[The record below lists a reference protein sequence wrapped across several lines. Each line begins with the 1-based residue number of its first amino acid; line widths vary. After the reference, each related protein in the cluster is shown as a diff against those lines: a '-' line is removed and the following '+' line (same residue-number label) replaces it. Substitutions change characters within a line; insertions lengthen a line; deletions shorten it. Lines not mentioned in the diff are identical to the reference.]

1 MPVTSHSI
9 DHITCIACGQN
20 IDADQ
25 FSINV
30 HRQAHRQAAE
40 GAARAFEVSSA
51 AIRSEARFELKLVQ
65 QERDRLKEQV
75 RDLRHFLRWLQDD
88 IDELIGT
95 KEGEEED

>member
-30 HRQAHRQAAE
+30 HRQAHRQAEQQQRTEVYEYFRAKTENAE
-40 GAARAFEVSSA
+40 LDLAAAV
-51 AIRSEARFELKLVQ
+51 KQ
-65 QERDRLKEQV
+65 RDRLKAEV
-75 RDLRHFLRWLQDD
+75 KDLRHFLRWLRADIDD
-88 IDELIGT
+88 IIGT